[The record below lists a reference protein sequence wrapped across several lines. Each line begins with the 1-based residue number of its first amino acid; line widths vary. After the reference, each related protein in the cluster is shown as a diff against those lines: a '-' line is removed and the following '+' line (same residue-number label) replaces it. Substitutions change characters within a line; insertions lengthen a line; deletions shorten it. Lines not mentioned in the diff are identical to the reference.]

1 MLDARVKRKGT
12 MEFLLSERLASEKA
26 GHVQPPTGVDTIR
39 NESLRNNPAI
49 VASLGAETTHPH

>member
-1 MLDARVKRKGT
+1 MKRKGT